1 VWVNPL
7 AVDQNVAK
15 GVAGEWVERFEERA
29 KAFSHAYLGAR
40 LFRPDR
46 APQLSEDLWD
56 EDLSRPLA
64 DLELLRDLPGA
75 HPVCHETQKLVR
87 FAREI
92 WPIRNIAI
100 HRLEPIVPMNV

>member
-1 VWVNPL
+1 MRTWGL
-7 AVDQNVAK
+7 AYVV
-15 GVAGEWVERFEERA
+15 RT
-29 KAFSHAYLGAR
+29 
-40 LFRPDR
+40 

-56 EDLSRPLA
+56 EDLSPPLA

-100 HRLEPIVPMNV
+100 HRLEPYVPMNV

>member
-1 VWVNPL
+1 M
-7 AVDQNVAK
+7 DQNLAE

-29 KAFSHAYLGAR
+29 KALSHAYLGLAYVVR
-40 LFRPDR
+40 T